1 MLSSLHGLTPFSSA
15 IRGLVPRSVAL
26 LSYNTRFA
34 HLSVLR
40 SVHCSLA
47 ISPVYRTFSS
57 RAKMDTAD
65 AEQLRLMAE
74 ECLLVDN
81 NDVVIGAA
89 SKKDCTYLI
98 CFLFFCA
105 LSFFPFMDLLA

>member
-1 MLSSLHGLTPFSSA
+1 
-15 IRGLVPRSVAL
+15 
-26 LSYNTRFA
+26 
-34 HLSVLR
+34 
-40 SVHCSLA
+40 
-47 ISPVYRTFSS
+47 
-57 RAKMDTAD
+57 MDTAD